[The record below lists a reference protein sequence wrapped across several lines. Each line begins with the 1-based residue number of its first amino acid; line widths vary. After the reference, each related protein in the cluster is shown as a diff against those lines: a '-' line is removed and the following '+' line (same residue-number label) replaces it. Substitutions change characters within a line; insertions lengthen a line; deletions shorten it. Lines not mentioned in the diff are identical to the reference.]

1 MVKTMTPREV
11 EFLNRFMQKMTQ
23 VHQNPNQSIGIC
35 IEQLAKDK
43 PKDIA
48 LYFQD
53 DSWTWQNF
61 NTESNKIANY
71 FLNLGLKHYDTVA
84 IMLENSPEYLFL
96 ATGINK
102 IQGITALINIHQK
115 RQALTHALN
124 IVEPKWIVVDG
135 DSLPSL
141 NEIVEILPYKNEQ
154 IFVVNNPKN
163 IHHDFIELP
172 NELKYI
178 SKTNPNTTHNSV
190 VRETVYYM
198 FTSGTT
204 GLPKAVIMQG
214 FKLYTQG
221 YILGFALAQVDS
233 HDIVYIAM
241 PLYHNVPIGIAWMT
255 AILAGAATALRKRF
269 SASEFWKDIQ
279 KYQVTF
285 TTYVGE
291 MPRYLLNQ
299 PSSEYEM
306 IQKQK
311 KTLKK
316 MLGLGLRKEI
326 WEQFQSR
333 FQIEHIYE
341 FYGLT
346 EGHRSLYNV
355 EEVPGMI
362 GRNNQGGV
370 ELAKVDPETGEF
382 YKNESGFCEK
392 CKPGDIGMALIKID
406 KKTFFTGYKDIEKT
420 QKKILHNVFKKNDK
434 YFNTSDMLKLHE
446 DLWVSFADRFGDTF
460 RWKGENVS
468 TLEVEAILNSYK
480 AIHMS
485 AVYGV
490 GIPNTEGRA
499 GMAAIKLNPSIK
511 FEIDDFSRFVIV
523 VLPGYSIPKF
533 FRLCDELETT
543 GPEKIKKIDLRKE
556 AYNIEIIKDPLF
568 FWDSKKKQYMT
579 LDNSA
584 YQKIKEGKIRF

>member
-1 MVKTMTPREV
+1 MVKTMNPKEI
-11 EFLNRFMQKMTQ
+11 EFLNRFTQKMAQ
-23 VHQNPNQSIGIC
+23 VHQNPNQSIGIR
-35 IEQLAKDK
+35 IEQLTKEK

-53 DSWTWQNF
+53 NSWTWQDF
-61 NTESNKIANY
+61 NEESNRIANY
-71 FLNLGLKHYDTVA
+71 FLNLGLKHHDTVA
-84 IMLENSPEYLFL
+84 IMLENSPEYLFF

-102 IQGITALINIHQK
+102 IQGISALINVNQK
-115 RQALTHALN
+115 KQALTHAFN
-124 IVEPKWIVVDG
+124 IVEPKWIIIDG
-135 DSLPSL
+135 DSLSSF
-141 NEIVEILPYKNEQ
+141 NEIVDKLPHNNEQ
-154 IFVVNNPKN
+154 IFVVNNAQN
-163 IHHDFIELP
+163 IKHDFIELP
-172 NELKYI
+172 KELELV
-178 SKTNPNTTHNSV
+178 SKNNPNTTFNSF

-269 SASEFWKDIQ
+269 SASEFWKDVQ
-279 KYQVTF
+279 KYQATF
-285 TTYVGE
+285 VTYVGE

-299 PSSEYEM
+299 PPSEYEM

-362 GRNNQGGV
+362 GRNNQGGL
-370 ELAKVDPETGEF
+370 ELAKVNPETGEL
-382 YKNESGFCEK
+382 YKNERGFCVK
-392 CKPGDIGMALIKID
+392 CKLGDIGMALIKID

-420 QKKILHNVFKKNDK
+420 QKRILHNVFKKNDK
-434 YFNTSDMLKLHE
+434 FFNTSDMLKLHE
-446 DLWVSFADRFGDTF
+446 DLWVSFADRYGDTF

-468 TLEVEAILNSYK
+468 TLEIEAILNSYK
-480 AIHMS
+480 AIYMS

-490 GIPNTEGRA
+490 GISNTEGKA
-499 GMAAIKLNPSIK
+499 GMAAINLNPSIN
-511 FEIDDFSRFVIV
+511 FEIDDFSRFVV
-523 VLPGYSIPKF
+523 EVLPSYSIPRF
-533 FRLCDELETT
+533 FRFCDELETT
-543 GPEKIKKIDLRKE
+543 GPEKIKKTDLRKE

-579 LDNSA
+579 LNNSV
-584 YQKIKEGKIRF
+584 YQKIKEGKIKF

>member
-1 MVKTMTPREV
+1 MTLREV
-11 EFLNRFMQKMTQ
+11 EFLNRFTKKMTQ
-23 VHQNPNQSIGIC
+23 VHQNPKHSIGIR
-35 IEQLAKDK
+35 IEQLAKEK

-53 DSWTWQNF
+53 NSWTWQDF
-61 NTESNKIANY
+61 NKESNRIANY

-84 IMLENSPEYLFL
+84 IMLENTPEYLFF

-102 IQGITALINIHQK
+102 IQGISALINVNQK
-115 RQALTHALN
+115 KQALTHAFN
-124 IVEPKWIVVDG
+124 IVEPKWIIIDG
-135 DSLPSL
+135 DSLSSF
-141 NEIVEILPYKNEQ
+141 NEIVDKLPYKNNQ
-154 IFVVNNPKN
+154 IFVVNNAQN
-163 IHHDFIELP
+163 IKHDFIELP
-172 NELKYI
+172 KELESI
-178 SKTNPNTTHNSV
+178 SKNNPNTTFNSI

-291 MPRYLLNQ
+291 MPRDLLNQ
-299 PSSEYEM
+299 PPSEYEM
-306 IQKQK
+306 IQKQR

-316 MLGLGLRKEI
+316 MLGLGFRKEI

-355 EEVPGMI
+355 EEIPGMI
-362 GRNNQGGV
+362 GRNNQGGL
-370 ELAKVDPETGEF
+370 ELAKVDPETGEL
-382 YKNESGFCEK
+382 YKNERGFCLK
-392 CKPGDIGMALIKID
+392 CKPEDIGMALIKID
-406 KKTFFTGYKDIEKT
+406 KKTFFTGYKDKEKT
-420 QKKILHNVFKKNDK
+420 QKKILCDVFKNNDK

-460 RWKGENVS
+460 RWKGENIS

-480 AIHMS
+480 AIYMS

-490 GIPNTEGRA
+490 VIPNTEGKA

-511 FEIDDFSRFVIV
+511 FEIDDFSRFIV
-523 VLPGYSIPKF
+523 EVLPGYSIPRF

-543 GPEKIKKIDLRKE
+543 GPEKIKKTDLRKE
-556 AYNIEIIKDPLF
+556 AYNIKIIKDPLF
-568 FWDSKKKQYMT
+568 FWNSNKKQYMP

-584 YQKIKEGKIRF
+584 YQKIKEGKLRF

>member
-43 PKDIA
+43 PRDIA
-48 LYFQD
+48 LYFQN

-163 IHHDFIELP
+163 IYHDYIELP
-172 NELKYI
+172 SELKSI

-269 SASEFWKDIQ
+269 SAS
-279 KYQVTF
+279 
-285 TTYVGE
+285 
-291 MPRYLLNQ
+291 
-299 PSSEYEM
+299 
-306 IQKQK
+306 
-311 KTLKK
+311 
-316 MLGLGLRKEI
+316 
-326 WEQFQSR
+326 
-333 FQIEHIYE
+333 
-341 FYGLT
+341 
-346 EGHRSLYNV
+346 
-355 EEVPGMI
+355 
-362 GRNNQGGV
+362 
-370 ELAKVDPETGEF
+370 
-382 YKNESGFCEK
+382 
-392 CKPGDIGMALIKID
+392 
-406 KKTFFTGYKDIEKT
+406 
-420 QKKILHNVFKKNDK
+420 
-434 YFNTSDMLKLHE
+434 
-446 DLWVSFADRFGDTF
+446 
-460 RWKGENVS
+460 
-468 TLEVEAILNSYK
+468 
-480 AIHMS
+480 
-485 AVYGV
+485 
-490 GIPNTEGRA
+490 
-499 GMAAIKLNPSIK
+499 
-511 FEIDDFSRFVIV
+511 
-523 VLPGYSIPKF
+523 
-533 FRLCDELETT
+533 
-543 GPEKIKKIDLRKE
+543 
-556 AYNIEIIKDPLF
+556 
-568 FWDSKKKQYMT
+568 
-579 LDNSA
+579 
-584 YQKIKEGKIRF
+584 